1 MLLKP
6 TLPRYAVPDIVRVS
20 VFQKHKGHLLPAII
34 RRPLENIHKKPSE
47 ESCRMIGHSSPTLME
62 EMTDLIAGTA
72 LPQKMLDK
80 IISLPSVMLM
90 SDNNGDPVASA
101 AQVAKVS

>member
-47 ESCRMIGHSSPTLME
+47 ESCRMIGHSSPTLTE

-72 LPQKMLDK
+72 PAPEDVGQDYQ
-80 IISLPSVMLM
+80 P
-90 SDNNGDPVASA
+90 A
-101 AQVAKVS
+101 VSHAYERQQRRSGRLGRAGC